1 MCLLSKSVSCFM
13 VFSTTTD
20 DLENSSENIFLYD
33 LYIFLVQT
41 NIVKLWN
48 YEQIEGW
55 LNTYDV
61 KQASDIC

>member
-1 MCLLSKSVSCFM
+1 M

>member
-1 MCLLSKSVSCFM
+1 M
-13 VFSTTTD
+13 VFSTITD
-20 DLENSSENIFLYD
+20 NLENSSENIFLYD

-55 LNTYDV
+55 LNKYDV
-61 KQASDIC
+61 KKASDIC